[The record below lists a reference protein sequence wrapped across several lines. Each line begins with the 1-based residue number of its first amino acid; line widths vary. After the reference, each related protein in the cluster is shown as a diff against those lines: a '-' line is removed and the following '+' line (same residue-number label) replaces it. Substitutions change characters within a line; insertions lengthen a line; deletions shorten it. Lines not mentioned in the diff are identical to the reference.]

1 MAWNRA
7 AVEAAQA
14 AAAAR
19 KRDEE
24 RAAAQARRI
33 AAQEAS
39 AARRAASLAA
49 AEEARAAKR
58 AARLAAMS
66 PRRAWRRMTP
76 QERLLRT
83 AEAELQVYGEIIS
96 ADAKAVYE
104 GHAAKPAAPSAPALS
119 EPALPETAVPPTA
132 RAASDIPDYL
142 RALDP
147 SLSPDERALAKGR
160 AAGDPGQWQ
169 KYQAAL
175 RAQHEAQADREVARL
190 RATMSGPGSVPARG
204 RHARGPA
211 VPSAAAPPATVT
223 PMTAVTPGTH
233 LAARDPVHHGPG
245 AQPAAGALPGLSGA
259 ASGGAA
265 DVRRPGMPQ
274 VVCQRPDRPL
284 GLAVTGCL
292 SSGLTSSRGSTGRP
306 VRRAGAMVTS
316 PC

>member
-1 MAWNRA
+1 MSFHGKLIGPSGQIYLCEHNHRTLTAAATCANSSSTRRMAAMAWNRA

-104 GHAAKPAAPSAPALS
+104 GHAAKPAAPSAPALWS
-119 EPALPETAVPPTA
+119 PRCPRRRYHRRHVPRQISPTTCVLLTPASRQMSGHSLK
-132 RAASDIPDYL
+132 DGL
-142 RALDP
+142 RAI
-147 SLSPDERALAKGR
+147 
-160 AAGDPGQWQ
+160 
-169 KYQAAL
+169 
-175 RAQHEAQADREVARL
+175 
-190 RATMSGPGSVPARG
+190 PGSG
-204 RHARGPA
+204 RNTRPRSGR
-211 VPSAAAPPATVT
+211 STRRRQ
-223 PMTAVTPGTH
+223 TAK
-233 LAARDPVHHGPG
+233 L
-245 AQPAAGALPGLSGA
+245 
-259 ASGGAA
+259 
-265 DVRRPGMPQ
+265 
-274 VVCQRPDRPL
+274 
-284 GLAVTGCL
+284 
-292 SSGLTSSRGSTGRP
+292 RGSGR
-306 VRRAGAMVTS
+306 R
-316 PC
+316 